1 MSRAHLLEDLK
12 NATAGYVSARQKLTD
27 AQFCQRHGMAHDIA
41 AATMIE
47 HTAYQRWLR
56 AGAAFSRAR

>member
-1 MSRAHLLEDLK
+1 MSHPRLLEDLK
-12 NATAGYVSARQKLTD
+12 AATADYASARQKLTD
-27 AQFCQRHGMAHDIA
+27 AQFYQRYGMAHDIA

-56 AGAAFSRAR
+56 AGTAFTRGR

>member
-1 MSRAHLLEDLK
+1 MSRASLLEDLK
-12 NATAGYVSARQKLTD
+12 SATADYASARQKLAD

-56 AGAAFSRAR
+56 AGTAFTRGR